1 MFALTMRWQW
11 KALGSLHRLSMHIGG
26 SRMAGPLHG
35 FLSCARQYWSPK
47 ILLSPCVKPWKLPS
61 MVSLAEFKEQ
71 VAALPV
77 EQRASLASFLLHSL
91 PDPDYDVSDEE
102 VAERVRETKSGEI
115 GTISMDE
122 LRNGVFSDRGH

>member
-1 MFALTMRWQW
+1 
-11 KALGSLHRLSMHIGG
+11 
-26 SRMAGPLHG
+26 
-35 FLSCARQYWSPK
+35 
-47 ILLSPCVKPWKLPS
+47 

-102 VAERVRETKSGEI
+102 VAERARQTKSGEV

>member
-1 MFALTMRWQW
+1 
-11 KALGSLHRLSMHIGG
+11 
-26 SRMAGPLHG
+26 
-35 FLSCARQYWSPK
+35 
-47 ILLSPCVKPWKLPS
+47 

-122 LRNGVFSDRGH
+122 LRNGVFSDRGHRCRGSTHRSGAT

>member
-1 MFALTMRWQW
+1 
-11 KALGSLHRLSMHIGG
+11 
-26 SRMAGPLHG
+26 
-35 FLSCARQYWSPK
+35 
-47 ILLSPCVKPWKLPS
+47 

-102 VAERVRETKSGEI
+102 VAERIRQTKSGEVE
-115 GTISMDE
+115 TISLDE
-122 LRNGVFSDRGH
+122 LRNGVFSDRRN